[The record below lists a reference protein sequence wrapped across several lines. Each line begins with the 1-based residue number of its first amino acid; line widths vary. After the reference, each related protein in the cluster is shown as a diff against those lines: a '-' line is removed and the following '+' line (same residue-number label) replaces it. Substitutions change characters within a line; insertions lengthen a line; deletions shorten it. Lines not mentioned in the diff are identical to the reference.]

1 MRAIVTGLCG
11 RIPPAGE
18 VVLHRLG
25 RMFPFIASE
34 SVFEA
39 VEMAVMFFS
48 LLAAMLGMLVARQ
61 A

>member
-1 MRAIVTGLCG
+1 
-11 RIPPAGE
+11 
-18 VVLHRLG
+18 
-25 RMFPFIASE
+25 MFPFVAQE

-48 LLAAMLGMLVARQ
+48 LLAAMLGMFVGRQ